1 MKLIKKIRTDG
12 LCKTCRDIYEYQI
25 DECIIRV
32 LKVILRNKPLK
43 NIIVIE
49 SHNDFD
55 CNGGAFYD
63 FLIENE
69 YNKKYK
75 IVWLLKHPDKKPEK
89 LPPNVECVSLFKP
102 SIKKDYY
109 NVIAKYFTSD
119 NYNLKKQR
127 PEQKFYFFSHG
138 CGGLKNVKGKMI
150 IQDDFDYILFQS
162 EKYAP
167 IQAEQ
172 YSLKYP
178 SDRIV
183 YLGYPAHDVMYK
195 SDRNEI
201 NKVVSKKYDKV
212 IIWMPTFRR
221 GGGTGR
227 NDSLIEQPLGIPL
240 LRKKDQYLFL
250 NNYLKK
256 RNSFLIIKL
265 HPMQDLTNLK
275 IRSMSNISVL
285 TGEKVKQKHIDNY
298 RLLPCTDAMLSDY
311 SGIAYEYL
319 QLDKPIA
326 YVLDDMNEYKLGFVT
341 EDIDSLLAGEKIF
354 SFEDFLGFIDDVV
367 NEDDK
372 YKVKREQIRDYI
384 YKYHDGKSC
393 ERIAKFMGLKKS

>member
-12 LCKTCRDIYEYQI
+12 FIKTCKDIYEYQI
-25 DECIIRV
+25 DKYIV
-32 LKVILRNKPLK
+32 KMFKSILRNKPLQD
-43 NIIVIE
+43 IIVIE

-75 IVWLLKHPDKKPEK
+75 IVWLLKHPDKKTKK
-89 LPPNVECVSLFKP
+89 LPPNVECVSMFKP

-127 PEQKFYFFSHG
+127 LEQKFYYFSHG
-138 CGGLKNVKGKMI
+138 CGGLKNVKGKII
-150 IQDDFDYILFQS
+150 IQDDFDYVLFQS

-167 IQAEQ
+167 IQSEQ

-178 SDRIV
+178 SKRIV
-183 YLGYPAHDVMYK
+183 CLGYPTHDVMYK
-195 SDRNEI
+195 ADGNEI

-221 GGGTGR
+221 GGGIGR

-240 LRKKDQYLFL
+240 LRKLDQYVLL

-256 RNSFLIIKL
+256 RNSFLIIKI

-275 IRSMSNISVL
+275 IKNMSNISVL
-285 TGEKVKQKHIDNY
+285 TGEEVKQKHIDNY
-298 RLLPCTDAMLSDY
+298 RLLPCTDAMISDY